1 MVCHIMTPKEN
12 LLRAIRRDAPAWV
25 PDGLD
30 GPDCMA
36 NCVTIFSPVVE
47 RPKDVAAPD
56 AFGVRWAY
64 NARAEGGTF
73 PAQGG
78 HSISHISRWR
88 QELVLPDVNCQDWD
102 SIRARAD
109 AVDRDESLLMGL
121 VEMGLFERAYLL
133 LGMEEALMAFITE
146 PDEMYEMLGVIANYK
161 IELIR
166 KFDDVARLDLVWL
179 GDDWGT
185 QQALFLPPAAWRRI
199 IKPHLKRI
207 YDCAKDRR
215 ILINQHSCGK
225 IEAIFSDVVELGA
238 DMWNPCQ
245 PCNDLARLK
254 RDYGDR
260 ISFHG
265 GMDSQ
270 FVLDRPG
277 VTAEEI
283 RAEARRLIDI
293 LAPGGG
299 YIAGPSQRVPRD
311 PTLVAA
317 LRDEVRR
324 YGRDAYNRQ
333 DSRSSP

>member
-1 MVCHIMTPKEN
+1 MNPKEN
-12 LLRAIRRDAPAWV
+12 LLRAIRREGPEWV

-36 NCVTIFSPVVE
+36 DCVTIFSPVVE
-47 RPKDVAAPD
+47 RPKDIDAPD
-56 AFGVRWAY
+56 AFGVGWSY
-64 NARAEGGTF
+64 NPRAEGGTF
-73 PAQGG
+73 PTHGG
-78 HSISHISRWR
+78 HSIGHISRWR
-88 QELVLPDVNCQDWD
+88 QELTVPDVNAQDWT
-102 SIRARAD
+102 SIRTRVD
-109 AVDRDESLLMGL
+109 GVDRSQKLVMGL
-121 VEMGLFERAYLL
+121 IEMGLFERAYLL

-146 PDEMYEMLGVIANYK
+146 PAEMYELLGVIADYK

-166 KFDDVARLDLVWL
+166 KFDDVVGLDMLWL

-185 QQALFLPPAAWRRI
+185 QQALFLPPHVWRQI

-207 YDCAKDRR
+207 YDCAKELR

-225 IEAIFSDVVELGA
+225 IDAIFGDLVELGA

-245 PCNDLARLK
+245 PCNDLVCLK
-254 RDYGDR
+254 REYGHR

-277 VTAEEI
+277 VTAAEV
-283 RAEARRLIDI
+283 RAEARKLIDI

-311 PTLVAA
+311 PALVAA
-317 LRDEVRR
+317 LRDEVKR
-324 YGRDAYNRQ
+324 YGREVYGRPA
-333 DSRSSP
+333 PALE